1 MTHKKSSPSNSDR
14 PHALRQREAFASK
27 NPGEAI
33 PPMNHN
39 DVPNHS
45 RLWELRV
52 LLDEFLTT
60 IAAALGANA
69 GFIQL
74 LSPHAPAPQIISSIG
89 LSADFLQD
97 EHCIELTCA
106 TSDDQQLSNSV
117 RFFDVSRCKAQ
128 LQHCSFGEQF
138 KSAVSAPLYGP
149 DTSGASSG
157 TITLF
162 FYTQPQAGKHL
173 LETLASFA
181 RLIAAALE
189 HNKLN
194 RENRRTEIITERQSI
209 ANEIHDSLAPT
220 LMYARMRTNLLI
232 EAINSNNETMAAE
245 YAHDLDETL
254 ESSQKMVRQLI
265 TDFRCNIDPSGLQHA
280 LQKLAKQF
288 REQNKIA
295 LDFTN
300 NVADLDL
307 PLEHE
312 FQVYYIVRE
321 ALSNIATHSGATHAR
336 LNIDS
341 INGNY
346 VFTIEDNGR
355 GGYTFTPIEGHYG
368 MMIMRERAARIG
380 GEIRIEST
388 EGLGTLVQLF
398 FPSSAARVGGD

>member
-1 MTHKKSSPSNSDR
+1 MAHKKSSSDSHDR
-14 PHALRQREAFASK
+14 THSPRQGDAFAAEK
-27 NPGEAI
+27 LNEAVTLTARDLI
-33 PPMNHN
+33 
-39 DVPNHS
+39 NHS
-45 RLWELRV
+45 RLWELRT

-74 LSPHAPAPQIISSIG
+74 LSPQSPAPQVISSIG
-89 LSADFLQD
+89 LSSDFLQD

-106 TSDDQQLSNSV
+106 TSNVQQLGSSV
-117 RFFDVSRCKAQ
+117 RSFDVSRCKAQ
-128 LQHCSFGEQF
+128 LEHCSFGEQF
-138 KSAVSAPLYGP
+138 RSAVSAPLYGP
-149 DTSGASSG
+149 DAPSSSIG

-162 FYTQPQAGKHL
+162 FYTQPQAGNQL
-173 LETLASFA
+173 LEMLASYA
-181 RLIAAALE
+181 KLIAAALE
-189 HNKLN
+189 HNKLS

-254 ESSQKMVRQLI
+254 ENSQKMVRQLI
-265 TDFRCNIDPSGLQHA
+265 TDFRCEIDPAGLQHA
-280 LQKLAKQF
+280 LQNLAKQF
-288 REQNKIA
+288 RVQNRIA

-300 NVADLDL
+300 NVADIDL

-368 MMIMRERAARIG
+368 MMIMRERAAKIG

-398 FPSSAARVGGD
+398 FPYAAARAGGE